1 MKDMKYCPYCAS
13 QIEKR
18 TIDGRERSA
27 CPSRDC
33 GFVHWDNPTPVV
45 AAIIE
50 HDDGIVLA
58 RNADWP
64 ENMFG
69 LVTGFLERGEHPDQG
84 VLREV
89 REELGL
95 DSSIVEFLGNFSFFE
110 ANQLLIAYHVKAHGE
125 IHTSD
130 ESAEVKHVPVEKL
143 KAWPFGTGRVV
154 KAWLDRRQGASSC

>member
-1 MKDMKYCPYCAS
+1 MKGIKFCPYCAS
-13 QIEKR
+13 PIEKR
-18 TIDGRERSA
+18 DIDGRQRAA

-33 GFVHWDNPTPVV
+33 GFVHWDNPVPIV

-50 HDDGIVLA
+50 HVDGIVLA
-58 RNADWP
+58 RNAGWP

-69 LVTGFLERGEHPDQG
+69 LVTGFLEKGEHPDQG

-110 ANQLLIAYHVKAHGE
+110 ANQILIAYHVKASGE
-125 IHTSD
+125 IRTSD
-130 ESAEVKHVPVEKL
+130 EIAEVKLVPAEKL
-143 KAWPFGTGRVV
+143 KSWPFGTGRVV
-154 KAWLDRRQGASSC
+154 KAWLEKRQGGSSC